1 MKLLNR
7 IAASMSVV
15 LFAVMTVWAVFF
27 YFAIMKEVND
37 ETDDALEDFSELV
50 ITRTLAGMDV
60 PRSSNGTNNQYYI
73 REVNESYMKSQ
84 QNNRYIDSVMYIEE
98 KHETEPAR
106 VLKTFFKDRKGQSYE
121 LLVATPSIEKE
132 DLQQAIIEWI
142 IFLWISLLIVVI
154 TVNIGMFKRNMR
166 PLYILLR
173 WLDHYRVGGKNE
185 ALQNDT
191 SIIEFRKLN
200 EAALRNARRTEEL
213 FQQQKQ
219 FIGNASHEIQTPL
232 AICHNRLELLLE
244 SEELTESQ
252 MDEIGK
258 VLKTLN
264 GIKRL
269 NKSLLLLSKIEN
281 GQFDNPTL
289 IEINVLIKRLLDDL
303 QEVYEYLNL
312 TVVIE
317 ERGILTLQMN
327 KELASVMVMNLLKN
341 AFVHN
346 REKGEVIIII
356 DSTGLKIANTGTESP
371 LDIHHIFER
380 FYHTR
385 KKEGSSGLG
394 LAILDSICKLYGF
407 ECNYEFIDQKHWFIL
422 KKEY

>member
-60 PRSSNGTNNQYYI
+60 PHSSNGTNNQYYI
-73 REVNESYMKSQ
+73 REVNESYIKAQ

-106 VLKTFFKDRKGQSYE
+106 VLKTFFKNQNNQYYE

-142 IFLWISLLIVVI
+142 AFLWFSLLIVVI
-154 TVNIGMFKRNMR
+154 AVNIGMFKRNMR

-185 ALQNDT
+185 VLQNNT

-200 EAALRNARRTEEL
+200 EAAIRNARRTEEL

-244 SEELTESQ
+244 SEDLTESQ
-252 MDEIGK
+252 MDEIDK

-281 GQFDNPTL
+281 GQFDNPTS
-289 IEINVLIKRLLDDL
+289 IEINALIKRLLEDL
-303 QEVYEYLNL
+303 QEIYEYLNL

-317 ERGILTLQMN
+317 ERGILTMQMN
-327 KELASVMVMNLLKN
+327 KELASIMVMNLLKN

-346 REKGEVIIII
+346 RNKGMVIIVI
-356 DSTGLKIANTGTESP
+356 DSSSLKIANTGTESS
-371 LDIHHIFER
+371 LDTKHIFER
-380 FYHTR
+380 FYHTK
-385 KKEGSSGLG
+385 KKEGSNGLG
-394 LAILDSICKLYGF
+394 LSILDSICKLYGF
-407 ECNYEFIDQKHWFIL
+407 ECQYEFIGQKHQFLL
-422 KKEY
+422 KKQS